1 MLYHT
6 LPSDST
12 ARVLSTF
19 FCFPNLDT
27 AQQLVLYWTG
37 LLFKHLSQYGSER
50 EIRRRNLDLPSLY
63 STDSER
69 EAVPARC
76 MELAINVT
84 KSLEYLVHPDMGLTG
99 LNFLGMPVN
108 LVFGYLTERGAEE
121 RLWFNVIFDRLSVMS
136 SGFGEFMRAMAC
148 QGGGGKAFN
157 QLVLRPVDNAPAAY
171 RHEI

>member
-6 LPSDST
+6 LASDST

-37 LLFKHLSQYGSER
+37 LLFMHLSQFGSEQ

-63 STDSER
+63 PTDSER
-69 EAVPARC
+69 GAVPARC

-84 KSLEYLVHPDMGLTG
+84 
-99 LNFLGMPVN
+99 
-108 LVFGYLTERGAEE
+108 
-121 RLWFNVIFDRLSVMS
+121 
-136 SGFGEFMRAMAC
+136 
-148 QGGGGKAFN
+148 
-157 QLVLRPVDNAPAAY
+157 
-171 RHEI
+171 